1 MNHIN
6 TNKMNKLFSMLALVA
21 TAFSLHA
28 QITVTDATFPA
39 VGDTLRTAIDQE
51 PAGIEITPPGGPFAW
66 DFTGLI
72 ADANQVTVFHP
83 ASEGEAFA
91 NFSEAELVIFG
102 QAGAE
107 TYFSVSPTAFE
118 NLGYSGTAPAG
129 GFPIQTEFKF
139 TPPVPE
145 RRAPLNF
152 IDNFLTGSSLKITM
166 PIDSALAA
174 ILAQF
179 GIPTGLVDSLRIQGD
194 ATRVEIVDA
203 YGSLSIPGGAYDVLR
218 EKRTEYRE
226 THLEVHTLIGWI
238 DVTNQ
243 VGTAGGFGTDTI
255 ATYHFL
261 SNTEKE
267 PIAIVTVDYGS
278 LAPTRVE
285 YKDNGLPSATGF
297 VAAAMPKVLVSP
309 NPASDEAV
317 FELQDFAPGSYSLRL
332 LDAQGGLVMVKKLL
346 PGVSLVPLAGLADG
360 TYFYQVLDENDRI
373 RSSGKLLKINK

>member
-139 TPPVPE
+139 TPRFPNAV
-145 RRAPLNF
+145 RRS
-152 IDNFLTGSSLKITM
+152 T
-166 PIDSALAA
+166 
-174 ILAQF
+174 
-179 GIPTGLVDSLRIQGD
+179 
-194 ATRVEIVDA
+194 
-203 YGSLSIPGGAYDVLR
+203 LS
-218 EKRTEYRE
+218 T
-226 THLEVHTLIGWI
+226 T
-238 DVTNQ
+238 
-243 VGTAGGFGTDTI
+243 F
-255 ATYHFL
+255 
-261 SNTEKE
+261 
-267 PIAIVTVDYGS
+267 
-278 LAPTRVE
+278 
-285 YKDNGLPSATGF
+285 
-297 VAAAMPKVLVSP
+297 
-309 NPASDEAV
+309 
-317 FELQDFAPGSYSLRL
+317 
-332 LDAQGGLVMVKKLL
+332 
-346 PGVSLVPLAGLADG
+346 
-360 TYFYQVLDENDRI
+360 
-373 RSSGKLLKINK
+373 